1 MWEATAGVVHLQC
14 GMEYNKSYI
23 RTTVLSA
30 LDSKDSERFP
40 TNYLIS
46 ERERDFFELDCL
58 TKVAES
64 RNHQFKAKGIRNII
78 HLSNLGENWPP

>member
-1 MWEATAGVVHLQC
+1 
-14 GMEYNKSYI
+14 MEYDKSYI
-23 RTTVLSA
+23 RTTVLSP

-46 ERERDFFELDCL
+46 ERDFLELDCL

-64 RNHQFKAKGIRNII
+64 RNQAKGIRNII
-78 HLSNLGENWPP
+78 HLSNLGEN

>member
-1 MWEATAGVVHLQC
+1 
-14 GMEYNKSYI
+14 MEYNKSYV

-40 TNYLIS
+40 INYLIS
-46 ERERDFFELDCL
+46 ERERERDFFELDCL

-78 HLSNLGENWPP
+78 HLSNLGEN